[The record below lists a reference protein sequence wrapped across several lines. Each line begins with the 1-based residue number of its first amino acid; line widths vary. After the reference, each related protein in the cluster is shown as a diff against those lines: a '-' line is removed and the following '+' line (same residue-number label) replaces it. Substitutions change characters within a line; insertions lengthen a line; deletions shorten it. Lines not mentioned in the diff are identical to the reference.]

1 MGDVA
6 AVGVVVLCQ
15 GTSTLEY
22 LVTHHFGRFVKV
34 PPPWSALIVTRLVLC
49 QGTTTL
55 ECLNA
60 PTSSVTP
67 DLPVLRR
74 HRHFDFDP
82 ETVLPRPCSWISPSI
97 AIPPNNSA
105 SSSIIPSM
113 LYMDLARV
121 GFPTGY
127 LDKKDSLP
135 VEPGF
140 FFKKDGL
147 ELLDLSFFY
156 WRFFLLEV
164 FSTGGSFSRGGRSVS
179 T

>member
-22 LVTHHFGRFVKV
+22 LATHHFGRFVKV
-34 PPPWSALIVTRLVLC
+34 PPPWSALIVTCLVLCQGTTTLEYLAAHRFGRFVKAPPPWSTLIITRSVLC

-82 ETVLPRPCSWISPSI
+82 ETVLPRPCSRISPSI
-97 AIPPNNSA
+97 ISLNDLV
-105 SSSIIPSM
+105 SSSIVFSSM
-113 LYMDLARV
+113 LYLDLNRV
-121 GFPTGY
+121 GLFIGY
-127 LDKKDSLP
+127 LD
-135 VEPGF
+135 
-140 FFKKDGL
+140 
-147 ELLDLSFFY
+147 
-156 WRFFLLEV
+156 
-164 FSTGGSFSRGGRSVS
+164 
-179 T
+179 

>member
-22 LVTHHFGRFVKV
+22 LATHHFGRFVKV
-34 PPPWSALIVTRLVLC
+34 PPPWSALIVTRLVLCQGTTTLEYLAAHRFGRFVKAPPPWSALIVTRLVLC

-82 ETVLPRPCSWISPSI
+82 ETVLPRPGSWISPSI

-121 GFPTGY
+121 GFPIGY
-127 LDKKDSLP
+127 LDKKDSCRLNP
-135 VEPGF
+135 DF
-140 FFKKDGL
+140 F
-147 ELLDLSFFY
+147 
-156 WRFFLLEV
+156 
-164 FSTGGSFSRGGRSVS
+164 
-179 T
+179 